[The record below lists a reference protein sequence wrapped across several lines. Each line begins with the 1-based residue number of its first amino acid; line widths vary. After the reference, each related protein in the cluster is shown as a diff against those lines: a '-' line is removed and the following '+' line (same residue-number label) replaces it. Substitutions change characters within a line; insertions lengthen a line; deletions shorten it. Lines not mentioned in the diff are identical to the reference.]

1 MLSSD
6 DRDLQSSLFSLEE
19 PLGLL
24 KELAILGH
32 FFFHFGFAML
42 REQDSKMTFLDPSSF
57 RFGHLSGRFR
67 S

>member
-32 FFFHFGFAML
+32 FFHFGFAML
-42 REQDSKMTFLDPSSF
+42 REHDSKMTFLDPSSF